1 MLCIA
6 SRRPLVSSRRSWGP
20 IISWVSKATKVA
32 FWSGLKLGFR
42 KIFFPSEYDT
52 GWTKEHGRLVRWRL
66 QRVSLSPEEA
76 GLCGC
81 WQFVAVWRERKEL
94 RQGKVTE
101 ESEEYSF
108 YCTSAAPGQYSAG
121 QLLQVIR
128 DHWSASENGAHY
140 RRDVSLGEDAS
151 RISGRD
157 GAYVMATL
165 RNLLLG
171 LFELQKHRGQ
181 TKARTF
187 PGWRRKLT
195 NTQKVKLLTRTI

>member
-1 MLCIA
+1 M
-6 SRRPLVSSRRSWGP
+6 
-20 IISWVSKATKVA
+20 
-32 FWSGLKLGFR
+32 
-42 KIFFPSEYDT
+42 
-52 GWTKEHGRLVRWRL
+52 RWRL
-66 QRVSLSPEEA
+66 QRVGLSPEEA

-94 RQGKVTE
+94 RQGKVIE

-108 YCTSAAPGQYSAG
+108 YCTSAAQGQHSTQ
-121 QLLQVIR
+121 QLLEIIR
-128 DHWSASENGAHY
+128 GHWSGSENGAHY

-151 RISGRD
+151 RISGRT

-165 RNLLLG
+165 RNMLLG
-171 LFELQKHRGQ
+171 LFELQKHRGK

-195 NTQKVKLLTRTI
+195 NTQKLQLITRKI

>member
-1 MLCIA
+1 
-6 SRRPLVSSRRSWGP
+6 
-20 IISWVSKATKVA
+20 
-32 FWSGLKLGFR
+32 
-42 KIFFPSEYDT
+42 
-52 GWTKEHGRLVRWRL
+52 LVRWRL

-81 WQFVAVWRERKEL
+81 WQFIALWRERNEL
-94 RQGKVTE
+94 RQGKITG
-101 ESEEYSF
+101 ESQEYSF
-108 YCTSAAPGQYSAG
+108 YCTSAAPKQYSAQ
-121 QLLQVIR
+121 QLLQSIR
-128 DHWSASENGAHY
+128 SHWSSSENGAHY

-151 RISGRD
+151 RISGRS

-171 LFELQKHRGQ
+171 LMELQRHRAK

-195 NTQKVKLLTRTI
+195 NTQKIQLLLRTL